1 MNTSPNQIGD
11 VCNGQ
16 TCAVESRVR
25 EAGSRNRR
33 GFTLIE
39 IVVVVAV
46 IAILAMLLVPR
57 LAFIRTMATYTNEA
71 TSIQDVVQNMLIYHT
86 TQAVWP
92 DRFDSLLEATGEQS
106 TPTGL
111 YGATVTTNG
120 LDSNLSSVLKMTT
133 LTANQKKSLVGLL
146 GQLSN
151 GSTSLTVMDHNAYYT
166 PPSDSGAY
174 GRNLNASGADLSVA
188 MVDCI
193 ASTYDIANLP
203 TDPNAANATV
213 IYNSVF
219 PNGKNPNGDI
229 IIALGVGPACTAIG
243 KTIITAPQAYMK
255 DSSRYGRTIVL
266 IRVNPNGVQASL
278 AGGLA
283 PDGRTLAQCLGNYRV
298 TAQR

>member
-1 MNTSPNQIGD
+1 MSTRSNKVGEG
-11 VCNGQ
+11 CNGR
-16 TCAVESRVR
+16 TSAVEIQAR
-25 EAGSRNRR
+25 EEGSRIRR

-39 IVVVVAV
+39 IVVVVAI

-71 TSIQDVVQNMLIYHT
+71 TSIQDVVQNMLVYHT
-86 TQAVWP
+86 TQAMWP
-92 DRFDSLLEATGEQS
+92 DHFDSLLES
-106 TPTGL
+106 TSGGAPTGL
-111 YGATVTTNG
+111 YGANSATNG
-120 LDSNLSSVLKMTT
+120 LDSNLSGVLAMTT

-151 GSTSLTVMDHNAYYT
+151 GSTTLTVMDHSQAAS
-166 PPSDSGAY
+166 PPSDSGVY
-174 GRNLNASGADLSVA
+174 ERDINASGADLSVA
-188 MVDCI
+188 QVNYTG
-193 ASTYDIANLP
+193 AAVPS
-203 TDPNAANATV
+203 DPNAASATV

-219 PNGKNPNGDI
+219 PNGKNPNGDVI
-229 IIALGVGPACTAIG
+229 VALGVGPACTAIG

-266 IRVNPNGVQASL
+266 IRVNPTGVQASL

-283 PDGRTLAQCLGNYRV
+283 PDGRTLSQCLGNYRV

>member
-71 TSIQDVVQNMLIYHT
+71 TSIQDVVQNMLVYHT
-86 TQAVWP
+86 TQAMWP
-92 DRFDSLLEATGEQS
+92 DHFDSLLEATAVGS
-106 TPTGL
+106 PTGL
-111 YGATVTTNG
+111 YGANSATNG
-120 LDSNLSSVLKMTT
+120 LESNLSGVLAMTT
-133 LTANQKKSLVGLL
+133 LSANQKKSLVGLL
-146 GQLSN
+146 GQVSN
-151 GSTSLTVMDHNAYYT
+151 GSTTLTVMDHSQSAS
-166 PPSDSGAY
+166 PSSDSGVLE
-174 GRNLNASGADLSVA
+174 RDINASGADLSVA
-188 MVDCI
+188 QVNCT
-193 ASTYDIANLP
+193 AATYDSLP
-203 TDPNAANATV
+203 LPADPNAASAKV

-219 PNGKNPNGDI
+219 PNGKNANGDVI
-229 IIALGVGPACTAIG
+229 VALGVGPACTAIG

-283 PDGRTLAQCLGNYRV
+283 PDGRTLNQCLGNYRV